1 MRRSMVPQFDSF
13 DDENDSIGTEQYF
26 QAVPL
31 SLEENQQGPASPS
44 SSRLVMDFEMPPQL
58 HPACSAGVKRVS
70 SCYFSLASANDN
82 QSISEFLSLA
92 GETNYD
98 SPSNIK
104 DATKIEGNENE
115 DIHDSAGFFYHD
127 ILMQV
132 FTFLDPNSL
141 LSFSETA
148 RRSNFEVF
156 YFLQLQLQQALLLEE
171 ESKDSEASG
180 EISGPPE
187 RAENYSASIVSRV
200 ARLDMGKAREIVEE
214 YQDSNSTLRTMPLS
228 YSLAYVRHYL
238 LRNGI
243 HKMFSSDCDANNDSN
258 NNTSSAGTQSPN
270 FASSQ
275 TLASAAIFVTFMGA
289 ASIVS
294 TSEAPM
300 AMMTDLGSELP
311 NVLFRVGFV
320 GSLMRAISE
329 TERGTAMKERAEKMA
344 RSMQEL
350 PAALMPARRMQKLI
364 AQTQDGDHTSSEA
377 IESNNID
384 NEQSQAQ
391 PQRMNFVLP
400 SLYEMRH
407 MLQHMMSNNI
417 AAGSDERRQSLLFD
431 PYGHLPPQKVEDKT
445 KSQDDREDPTMI
457 QSTDNAD
464 INTIRTADRKMPSG
478 CVGAYSRSIHKAT
491 EYVTS
496 QTRTKRKSMFESL
509 SSEEQRLRS
518 LEFLRVCSSND
529 TIDRV
534 KDMISVMDVNRFYV
548 GTDGNETCALHT
560 AAFHGA
566 DKVVEFLCAGIDLQD
581 SRLDGGLCDVN
592 AKDDNGWTALHFAT
606 GANSIAAVR
615 VLARYGALLNEEA
628 HNGYTPLTW
637 ANRLS
642 HIGIADE
649 LRERMSMV
657 GTDQGGTWIYSKP
670 LASIAN
676 HFFSLIPSQ

>member
-1 MRRSMVPQFDSF
+1 MGPEFDSF
-13 DDENDSIGTEQYF
+13 DDENDSIETEHYY
-26 QAVPL
+26 QAVSL

-44 SSRLVMDFEMPPQL
+44 SSRQVMDFEMPPQL

-70 SCYFSLASANDN
+70 SCYFSIASGNDN

-92 GETNYD
+92 GDNSYDAPSHTND
-98 SPSNIK
+98 
-104 DATKIEGNENE
+104 TKNTEGNNNE
-115 DIHDSAGFFYHD
+115 DIHDSADFFYHD

-141 LSFSETA
+141 LAFSETA
-148 RRSNFEVF
+148 RRPNFEVF

-171 ESKDSEASG
+171 ECKGSG
-180 EISGPPE
+180 GKNEISGSPE
-187 RAENYSASIVSRV
+187 QAENYSASIVSRV

-228 YSLAYVRHYL
+228 YSLAYLRHFL
-238 LRNGI
+238 LRNG
-243 HKMFSSDCDANNDSN
+243 MFSN
-258 NNTSSAGTQSPN
+258 NNNSNNDTDRNTTSAEAQSPN

-289 ASIVS
+289 ASMMS
-294 TSEAPM
+294 TAEAPM

-344 RSMQEL
+344 RSMQE
-350 PAALMPARRMQKLI
+350 MTARRIQNSP
-364 AQTQDGDHTSSEA
+364 AQAQVGEDRSPDA
-377 IESNNID
+377 IDSDRSD
-384 NEQSQAQ
+384 NEQS
-391 PQRMNFVLP
+391 QRMNFVLP

-407 MLQHMMSNNI
+407 MMQHMMSNNM
-417 AAGSDERRQSLLFD
+417 AARSGERRQSLLFD
-431 PYGHLPPQKVEDKT
+431 PYGHLPSQESENKPNDEDN
-445 KSQDDREDPTMI
+445 REAENSTMV
-457 QSTDNAD
+457 QSTDNAASTA
-464 INTIRTADRKMPSG
+464 ISTADRKMPSG

-496 QTRTKRKSMFESL
+496 QTRIKRKSLFENL
-509 SSEEQRLRS
+509 TSEEQRLRS
-518 LEFLRVCSSND
+518 LEFLHVCSSND
-529 TIDRV
+529 TLDRV
-534 KDMISVMDVNRFYV
+534 QEMISVMDVNRFYV
-548 GTDGNETCALHT
+548 GNDGNETCALHT

-581 SRLDGGLCDVN
+581 SQLDGGLCDVN
-592 AKDDNGWTALHFAT
+592 AKDNNGWTALHFAT
-606 GANSIAAVR
+606 GANSLEAVR
-615 VLARYGALLNEEA
+615 VLARHDALLNEEA

-642 HIGIADE
+642 HIEIADE
-649 LRERMSMV
+649 LKQLMSMV
-657 GTDQGGTWIYSKP
+657 GTEQGGAWIYSKP